1 MASIAKSLVGP
12 LSELAGSSNNVTAI
26 GIGVATALLL
36 LALYFAMSTQS
47 NDPPSLGETI
57 PFLSNSLQ
65 MASDSKAFW
74 ARALR
79 KMQKLDSE
87 ILRFRLAGRRA
98 FLVTGETKTN
108 PLFRTNAGFSS
119 DYYLNLLVD
128 VMFGPTKR
136 DLARFVADV
145 SGRGKIPLPGTEQIA
160 EKDRLWTGWHSIFA
174 DNLSRTKPTNELG
187 ARFFSNFA
195 TRIDNLFHP
204 GDWHT
209 IQVADFLHRH
219 QTECAAKALNGTRVF
234 EENPDYFELLD
245 AFELAIMPI
254 AFGPPKWLNPK
265 PYRARARFLAM
276 NHKYMEGALKRYDW
290 GSPEASSPWE
300 PVFGSP
306 LTRSLVRWGLDV
318 GLDTQT
324 IAGIFGIQV
333 SNQNANSVP
342 ASAWA
347 IMNSLVSPDTELLG
361 KLRQE
366 ATAATML
373 DPDTGTRT
381 FDIQKLVAMPWLQA
395 VYTETLRLRLA
406 FSVTRDAVHDTE
418 IDGFRIPKG
427 SMVQAPIPIAHY
439 SAVWNV
445 EGHGTDEFWPRRH
458 LTTVETTS
466 DSGEVYFREE
476 FGIGSRSAYFFPYG
490 GGINICPGRFFAKQ
504 EIIGTIALFVAQF
517 EAEVVGWVMH
527 DGSPSDREARN
538 GAGMALSQPDRDLK
552 IRVKRIW

>member
-1 MASIAKSLVGP
+1 MASIAKSLGSLSGLAFLYNATAVG
-12 LSELAGSSNNVTAI
+12 I
-26 GIGVATALLL
+26 GIATALGL
-36 LALYFAMSTQS
+36 LALYFNVGSKP
-47 NDPPSLGETI
+47 NDPPRLGETI

-65 MASDSKAFW
+65 MANDLKAFW
-74 ARALR
+74 TRAL
-79 KMQKLDSE
+79 KTMQKLDSE

-108 PLFRTNAGFSS
+108 PLFRTNTGFSS
-119 DYYLNLLVD
+119 DHYLNLLVD

-136 DLARFVADV
+136 DMARFIADV
-145 SGRGKIPLPGTEQIA
+145 SGRGKIPLPGTDHIA

-174 DNLSRTKPTNELG
+174 DNLSRTKPTNDLG
-187 ARFFSNFA
+187 ARFFANFA
-195 TRIDNLFHP
+195 TRIDELFRP
-204 GDWHT
+204 REWNV
-209 IQVADFLHRH
+209 IQVADFLHHH

-234 EENPDYFELLD
+234 QENPDYFELLD

-265 PYRARARFLAM
+265 PFQARAKFLAM
-276 NHKYMEGALKRYDW
+276 NHQYMEKALKSYDW
-290 GSPEASSPWE
+290 DSHEASSPWE

-306 LTRSLVRWGLDV
+306 LIRSLVRWGLDV

-347 IMNSLVSPDTELLG
+347 IMNSLVSPDPELLT

-366 ATAATML
+366 ATAALVL
-373 DPDTGTRT
+373 DPDTGKRA
-381 FDIQKLVAMPWLQA
+381 FDIQKLVIMPWLQA

-406 FSVTRDAVHDTE
+406 FSVTRDAVRDTE

-427 SMVQAPIPIAHY
+427 SMVQAPIPIAHH
-439 SAVWNV
+439 SAVWNA
-445 EGHGTDEFWPRRH
+445 EGHGPDDFWPRRH
-458 LTTVETTS
+458 LTTIETTS
-466 DSGEVYFREE
+466 DSGDVSFKEE
-476 FGIGSRSAYFFPYG
+476 FSIGSRSAYFFPYG
-490 GGINICPGRFFAKQ
+490 GGINICPGRNFAKQ
-504 EIIGTIALFVAQF
+504 EIIGTIALFVTQF
-517 EAEVVGWVMH
+517 ETEVIGWVMH

-538 GAGMALSQPDRDLK
+538 GAGMALFQPDRDLK
-552 IRVKRIW
+552 IRVKRNW